1 MRAVD
6 MEEETQMGEELMQ
19 KHSAAQSK
27 QNLPEK
33 FNGAKARKA
42 GVIKDTDVEEV
53 LQPRQSC

>member
-1 MRAVD
+1 MHAVD

-19 KHSAAQSK
+19 KHCAAQSK